1 MIATPERP
9 LLTEDFPSSS
19 PEHINAQNQND
30 VVTSHIYHE
39 IPENHQPIHQIQKSH
54 QIPENHQQPIHRPI
68 QAQLFHHQ
76 QLGGSNFINN
86 PQQPQQGGLNFS
98 NNQQPLQGGSSCNST
113 SSSGYVLNDLV
124 PGTPASRVPKRL
136 RALCCCDLSG
146 LKNHNFLT

>member
-86 PQQPQQGGLNFS
+86 QQQQQGGSNFS
-98 NNQQPLQGGSSCNST
+98 NNQQPLQCGSSSNST

-124 PGTPASRVPKRL
+124 PGTPASRVPRRL

-146 LKNHNFLT
+146 LKNHNFLP

>member
-1 MIATPERP
+1 MNSFGFDYDMIFFFQDLVATPERP

-19 PEHINAQNQND
+19 PEHINAENQND

-39 IPENHQPIHQIQKSH
+39 IPENHQSIHQIQKSH

-86 PQQPQQGGLNFS
+86 QQQQGGSNFS
-98 NNQQPLQGGSSCNST
+98 NNQQPLQCGSSSNST
-113 SSSGYVLNDLV
+113 SSSGYVLNYL
-124 PGTPASRVPKRL
+124 
-136 RALCCCDLSG
+136 
-146 LKNHNFLT
+146 

>member
-9 LLTEDFPSSS
+9 LLPEDFSSS
-19 PEHINAQNQND
+19 PEHINAQNQN

-39 IPENHQPIHQIQKSH
+39 IPENHQPVHQIQKSH

-86 PQQPQQGGLNFS
+86 QQQPQQGGSNFS
-98 NNQQPLQGGSSCNST
+98 NNQQQPQQGGSNFGNNQPPLQGGSSCNST
-113 SSSGYVLNDLV
+113 SSSGYVIN
-124 PGTPASRVPKRL
+124 
-136 RALCCCDLSG
+136 
-146 LKNHNFLT
+146 NYIEI

>member
-86 PQQPQQGGLNFS
+86 QQQQQGGSNFS
-98 NNQQPLQGGSSCNST
+98 NNQQPLQCGSSSNST
-113 SSSGYVLNDLV
+113 SSSGYVLHYYV
-124 PGTPASRVPKRL
+124 ISMK
-136 RALCCCDLSG
+136 
-146 LKNHNFLT
+146 KF

>member
-9 LLTEDFPSSS
+9 LLPEDFSSS

-39 IPENHQPIHQIQKSH
+39 IPENHQPIHQI
-54 QIPENHQQPIHRPI
+54 PENHQQPIHRPI

-86 PQQPQQGGLNFS
+86 QQQGGSNFS
-98 NNQQPLQGGSSCNST
+98 NNQQPLQCGSSCNST
-113 SSSGYVLNDLV
+113 SSSGYVLNYLW
-124 PGTPASRVPKRL
+124 
-136 RALCCCDLSG
+136 
-146 LKNHNFLT
+146 

>member
-1 MIATPERP
+1 M
-9 LLTEDFPSSS
+9 
-19 PEHINAQNQND
+19 NAQNQND

-68 QAQLFHHQ
+68 QAQLFQHQ

-86 PQQPQQGGLNFS
+86 QQKGGSNFNCKQQQPQQGGSNFS

-113 SSSGYVLNDLV
+113 SSSGYILNYL
-124 PGTPASRVPKRL
+124 S
-136 RALCCCDLSG
+136 CCTLSVFCTHYH
-146 LKNHNFLT
+146 LPLSLS